1 MTYTRQ
7 HDKEYTSSSQYHFKS
22 RAGREDASR
31 SAPPFVFRFWVKERG
46 VYGCRKNVLW
56 MGLSTQ
62 SEDGGF
68 EIDKQGRLHFMYA
81 GPDGAFYTGRG
92 YEQEKHELATMN
104 MIEGFDPYGDSY
116 ERPNKAR
123 RDAHADMC
131 AARVASEIGT
141 SSLLLYSHY

>member
-1 MTYTRQ
+1 MAYTRK
-7 HDKEYTSSSQYHFKS
+7 HDSEYTSSFQYEFKS
-22 RAGREDASR
+22 RSAREDASR
-31 SAPPFVFRFWVKERG
+31 YAPPFVFRFWVKERG

-62 SEDGGF
+62 SEDGAF

-92 YEQEKHELATMN
+92 YEQEKHELATMD

-116 ERPNKAR
+116 DRPNKAR
-123 RDAHADMC
+123 RDAHAHMYT
-131 AARVASEIGT
+131 ARVAHEIGRT
-141 SSLLLYSHY
+141 SLVLDSHY